1 MEKNAAP
8 QVPQGEGGL
17 SGVFCEGSV
26 DLRQIH
32 GYFSKDRFIQDQQ
45 EIALQG
51 LQPWQTARESAT
63 WQGQKSTFTAGRTLG
78 GRQ

>member
-1 MEKNAAP
+1 MSPQCHSHTWHLPSALEIGRTLEKNAAP
-8 QVPQGEGGL
+8 QVPQGEGCL

-32 GYFSKDRFIQDQQ
+32 GYFSKDRFIQDQH

-51 LQPWQTARESAT
+51 L
-63 WQGQKSTFTAGRTLG
+63 
-78 GRQ
+78 